1 MRKVRLV
8 LIAQLVDVQTKPLES
23 NSFFRRAVASMK
35 SKMLSNCCGLG
46 VRVVW
51 KNCSILRPLFRSPRS
66 ELCRPGSAPPAS
78 SSSTRSTPSGRSA
91 ARPALLLLLLS
102 LLPLLLLVVVVV
114 VVVVVLLLLL
124 LLIVLLLA
132 GGSTCGCGHSLNPL
146 VARMQY
152 YIG

>member
-102 LLPLLLLVVVVV
+102 LLPITIIITSSGSSSSSSTTTTTINSI
-114 VVVVVLLLLL
+114 
-124 LLIVLLLA
+124 IVSGRVYMWMWA
-132 GGSTCGCGHSLNPL
+132 
-146 VARMQY
+146 
-152 YIG
+152 